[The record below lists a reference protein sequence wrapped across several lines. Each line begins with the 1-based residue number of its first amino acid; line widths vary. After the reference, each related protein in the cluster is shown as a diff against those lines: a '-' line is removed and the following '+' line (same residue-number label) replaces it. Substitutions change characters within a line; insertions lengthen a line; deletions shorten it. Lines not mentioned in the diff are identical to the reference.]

1 MDASVLTRWE
11 FDPAVILGLVLAA
24 VLYWRGRRLSIKII
38 GGRAPNHRPWQTVA
52 FAAGLLTIFLA
63 LQSPIGAYDDSL
75 FWVHMIQHVL
85 LFAVAAPLLSLG
97 DSIVP
102 LMRGTPLTL
111 RRKALGALSR
121 QPWARRLGAVF
132 SWLRR
137 PRQIL
142 AIFVVDMYF
151 WHWSW
156 LFNLTLTNQ
165 AIHDLEHLSFLVT
178 GLLFWSQ
185 IVDQRTVH
193 TQLGYVE
200 RALYVVIAGFSTNFL
215 AMFFV
220 FAPRPLY
227 SGYAGVV
234 HRPGGITAL
243 ADQQYAGAIMW
254 VPVLF
259 LFGVAFSVCMFKW
272 LGQDEALYDLPNR
285 STPARSALRDRVDG
299 TAVRL
304 P

>member
-1 MDASVLTRWE
+1 
-11 FDPAVILGLVLAA
+11 
-24 VLYWRGRRLSIKII
+24 
-38 GGRAPNHRPWQTVA
+38 
-52 FAAGLLTIFLA
+52 
-63 LQSPIGAYDDSL
+63 
-75 FWVHMIQHVL
+75 
-85 LFAVAAPLLSLG
+85 
-97 DSIVP
+97 
-102 LMRGTPLTL
+102 
-111 RRKALGALSR
+111 
-121 QPWARRLGAVF
+121 
-132 SWLRR
+132 
-137 PRQIL
+137 
-142 AIFVVDMYF
+142 
-151 WHWSW
+151 
-156 LFNLTLTNQ
+156 
-165 AIHDLEHLSFLVT
+165 LVT

-234 HRPGGITAL
+234 HRTGGITAL